1 MIGIRHNDIILGN
14 IPIDLSSIVMELK
27 SIVVDL
33 SIMVE
38 SRREK
43 MLQNQQALCPSEKT
57 FSKTEVDL
65 LWEKLS
71 QGVESIKN
79 SRNNTK
85 QHTTEL
91 SIHPR
96 QETLLQINSIQ
107 NKQQSVTRSI
117 MIMLQASFVI
127 SFLLVSL
134 NVSELKAQFLRGDG
148 LQWGIFP
155 LGFMAVTFDPGGHIN
170 WAWE

>member
-79 SRNNTK
+79 SRNSTN
-85 QHTTEL
+85 HYTTEL

-96 QETLLQINSIQ
+96 QETLLQINSFQ
-107 NKQQSVTRSI
+107 NKLQPVSSSR
-117 MIMLQASFVI
+117 MIMPLVLEKI
-127 SFLLVSL
+127 IIIILLL
-134 NVSELKAQFLRGDG
+134 EAQFLRGDG
-148 LQWGIFP
+148 LQWGIIA

-170 WAWE
+170 WA